1 MTTETQRAVKREEY
15 ETYKSTGSALREW
28 VQEPVVREEC
38 KKITQ
43 KAETGKDRK
52 RCELNT
58 SFYKLGM

>member
-15 ETYKSTGSALREW
+15 ETYKSTGSALQEW